1 VVPVKGVF
9 TSAHPNPFI
18 LPLHCV
24 CSPGNKVSVPNL
36 WKCYDKGKLDIQYTM
51 SNATNGE
58 GPHAALASTTSLPT
72 EPEGPAHAPPSVTTP
87 KFRPSTDQHRHSP
100 TKFSR
105 FLQRVNDWW
114 VLEATGL
121 LISIGAAGAAVGV
134 LRLYNGR
141 PLQEWRYHLGIN
153 TVISF
158 LAITSKSSLALV
170 VEGCLGQLKW
180 IWYSVPRKRH
190 SLIDFQTFDG
200 ASRGPYGAAQLL
212 LTLQEIDISLVG
224 AFVMLCALV
233 YEPFIQ
239 QTISTPL
246 LSSSLSTNSSLP
258 IATTYAAYDFGGL
271 QSGVINIELPMKAAI
286 YDGIF
291 YQNVSTT
298 ATAISPTCST
308 GNCTFEQYS
317 SLFVC
322 SRCVNV
328 TSLIKSTCTS
338 GSLSTSSPYCVYA
351 LPNGLNATG
360 DHSLLQTST
369 GALSTTE
376 FDNAG
381 PVISNFS
388 SIIFSDNDPVVSA
401 LDCILYFCAKIYH
414 SSVVRGAFH
423 ETTEATVHADSVQ
436 NDDSGLGGSNLTV
449 TVPPSLLSSA
459 KRETFVVQEATA
471 DALTI
476 YLQQLLAGEA
486 HTQDYV
492 LFGSPVVGYSTD
504 VIQALYTN
512 NDINQTMTNL
522 ATAMGN
528 HIRLKGASYA
538 SGTTDAMVT
547 FIHVRWLWLI
557 LPFSLEA
564 LTLVTLIGT
573 IILSAVRTV
582 PIWKSSALAPMFHG
596 VHVDITKSAR
606 VENTEEMETFAEHSQ
621 AVLVTEKGRTVL
633 KSTPNFHDAKL

>member
-1 VVPVKGVF
+1 
-9 TSAHPNPFI
+9 
-18 LPLHCV
+18 
-24 CSPGNKVSVPNL
+24 
-36 WKCYDKGKLDIQYTM
+36 M
-51 SNATNGE
+51 SSATNGE
-58 GPHAALASTTSLPT
+58 GSPAALASRTGLPT
-72 EPEGPAHAPPSVTTP
+72 EPEGPAHDAPSVTTP
-87 KFRPSTDQHRHSP
+87 KVRPSTDQHRQSP
-100 TKFSR
+100 TNFSR
-105 FLQRVNDWW
+105 LLQRVNDWW

-158 LAITSKSSLALV
+158 LAIISKSSLALA

-190 SLIDFQTFDG
+190 SLLDFQTFDG

-258 IATTYAAYDFGGL
+258 IATAYAAYDFGGL
-271 QSGVINIELPMKAAI
+271 QSGVVNIELPMKAAI

-328 TSLIKSTCTS
+328 TSLIKVTCTS
-338 GSLSTSSPYCVYA
+338 GSPSPSSPYCLYA

-360 DHSLLQTST
+360 NHALLQTST
-369 GALSTTE
+369 GTLSTTE

-388 SIIFSDNDPVVSA
+388 SILIADNDPVVSA

-436 NDDSGLGGSNLTV
+436 NGGSNLTV
-449 TVPPSLLSSA
+449 TIPPSLLSSA
-459 KRETFVVQEATA
+459 KGETFAVQGATA
-471 DALTI
+471 DALAI
-476 YLQQLLAGEA
+476 YLQLLLAGEA

-492 LFGSPVVGYSTD
+492 VFGSPVVGYSTD

-522 ATAMGN
+522 ATTMGN
-528 HIRLKGASYA
+528 HIRLKGASYV

-564 LTLVTLIGT
+564 LTLVTLIAT
-573 IILSAVRTV
+573 VILSSVRAV

-596 VHVDITKSAR
+596 AYVDITKSAR
-606 VENTEEMETFAEHSQ
+606 VENNEEMETFAEHAR
-621 AVLVTEKGRTVL
+621 AVLVTEKGRTAL
-633 KSTPNFHDAKL
+633 RSIPNLHDAKPLLPMKNVVTR

>member
-1 VVPVKGVF
+1 
-9 TSAHPNPFI
+9 
-18 LPLHCV
+18 
-24 CSPGNKVSVPNL
+24 
-36 WKCYDKGKLDIQYTM
+36 M
-51 SNATNGE
+51 SSATNGE
-58 GPHAALASTTSLPT
+58 GSHAALAPRTELPMA
-72 EPEGPAHAPPSVTTP
+72 PEGPAHDTPSTATP
-87 KFRPSTDQHRHSP
+87 KLRPSTDQHRHSP
-100 TKFSR
+100 TNFSR
-105 FLQRVNDWW
+105 LLQRINDWW

-141 PLQEWRYHLGIN
+141 PLQEWRYHLSIN

-158 LAITSKSSLALV
+158 LAIISKSSLALV

-180 IWYSVPRKRH
+180 IWYSSPRKRH
-190 SLIDFQTFDG
+190 SLLDFQTFDG

-212 LTLQEIDISLVG
+212 LTLQEIDAGLVG

-258 IATTYAAYDFGGL
+258 IATAYAAYDFGGL
-271 QSGVINIELPMKAAI
+271 QSGVVNIELPMKAAI

-328 TSLIKSTCTS
+328 TSLIKTTCTS
-338 GSLSTSSPYCVYA
+338 GNPSPSSPYCLYT

-388 SIIFSDNDPVVSA
+388 AILISDNDPVVSA

-423 ETTEATVHADSVQ
+423 EITEATVHADSAQ
-436 NDDSGLGGSNLTV
+436 NGGPNLTV

-459 KRETFVVQEATA
+459 KRETFVVQGATA
-471 DALTI
+471 DALTS
-476 YLQQLLAGEA
+476 YLQLLLAGES

-492 LFGSPVVGYSTD
+492 VFGSPVMEYSTD

-522 ATAMGN
+522 ATTMGN

-564 LTLVTLIGT
+564 LTLVTLIAT
-573 IILSAVRTV
+573 VILSAVRAV

-606 VENTEEMETFAEHSQ
+606 VENNEEMETFAEHSQ
-621 AVLVTEKGRTVL
+621 AVLVTENGRTAL
-633 KSTPNFHDAKL
+633 RSIPNLHDAKPLLPMKNVVTRQDGSLS

>member
-1 VVPVKGVF
+1 MRHLLREHG
-9 TSAHPNPFI
+9 
-18 LPLHCV
+18 C
-24 CSPGNKVSVPNL
+24 L
-36 WKCYDKGKLDIQYTM
+36 WKPKVLR
-51 SNATNGE
+51 
-58 GPHAALASTTSLPT
+58 
-72 EPEGPAHAPPSVTTP
+72 TTP
-87 KFRPSTDQHRHSP
+87 RSWLPQRFVP
-100 TKFSR
+100 TNFSR
-105 FLQRVNDWW
+105 LLQRVNDWW

-141 PLQEWRYHLGIN
+141 PLQEWRYHLSIN

-158 LAITSKSSLALV
+158 LAIISKSSLALV

-180 IWYSVPRKRH
+180 IWYSGPRKHH
-190 SLIDFQTFDG
+190 SLLDFQTFDG

-212 LTLQEIDISLVG
+212 LTLREIDIGLVG
-224 AFVMLCALV
+224 TFVMLCALV

-258 IATTYAAYDFGGL
+258 IATAYAAYGFGRL
-271 QSGVINIELPMKAAI
+271 PMVVDTELPMKAAI

-328 TSLIKSTCTS
+328 TSLIQSTCTS
-338 GSLSTSSPYCVYA
+338 GNSSPSSPYCVYT

-360 DHSLLQTST
+360 DTIFKTST
-369 GALSTTE
+369 GALSTME
-376 FDNAG
+376 LDNAG

-388 SIIFSDNDPVVSA
+388 SILISTDDPAPAFSA

-414 SSVVRGAFH
+414 SSVVRGTFH
-423 ETTEATVHADSVQ
+423 KTTEATVHADSVQ
-436 NDDSGLGGSNLTV
+436 NGGPNLTV

-459 KRETFVVQEATA
+459 KHEAFAVQGGTA
-471 DALTI
+471 DALTD
-476 YLQQLLAGEA
+476 YLQRLLAGDAYSLGLVSDAPLVE
-486 HTQDYV
+486 
-492 LFGSPVVGYSTD
+492 YSTD

-564 LTLVTLIGT
+564 LTLITLIAT
-573 IILSAVRTV
+573 VILSAVRAV

-606 VENTEEMETFAEHSQ
+606 VENTEET
-621 AVLVTEKGRTVL
+621 L
-633 KSTPNFHDAKL
+633 KRWRPSLSIHRSCLSRKREEPYLRSIPNLHDAEPLLPMKSVVTGQDGSPS

>member
-1 VVPVKGVF
+1 
-9 TSAHPNPFI
+9 
-18 LPLHCV
+18 
-24 CSPGNKVSVPNL
+24 
-36 WKCYDKGKLDIQYTM
+36 M
-51 SNATNGE
+51 SSATNRE
-58 GPHAALASTTSLPT
+58 DSHAAPASRTGLPM
-72 EPEGPAHAPPSVTTP
+72 EPEGPAHDTPFMATP
-87 KFRPSTDQHRHSP
+87 KVRPSTDQHQHSS
-100 TKFSR
+100 TNFSR
-105 FLQRVNDWW
+105 LLQRVNDWW

-121 LISIGAAGAAVGV
+121 LVSIGAAGAAVGV

-141 PLQEWRYHLGIN
+141 PLQEWRYHLSIN

-158 LAITSKSSLALV
+158 LAIISKSSLALV

-180 IWYSVPRKRH
+180 IWYSGPRKRH
-190 SLIDFQTFDG
+190 SLLDFQTFDG

-212 LTLQEIDISLVG
+212 LTLQEIDIGLVG
-224 AFVMLCALV
+224 AFVTLCALV

-258 IATTYAAYDFGGL
+258 IATAYAAYDFGGL
-271 QSGVINIELPMKAAI
+271 QSGVVNIELPMKAAI

-328 TSLIKSTCTS
+328 TPLIQSTCTS
-338 GSLSTSSPYCVYA
+338 GNPSPSSPYCVYT
-351 LPNGLNATG
+351 LPNGLNATS
-360 DHSLLQTST
+360 HTLLQTST
-369 GALSTTE
+369 GALSTME
-376 FDNAG
+376 LDNAG

-388 SIIFSDNDPVVSA
+388 SILASDNDPGFLA

-414 SSVVRGAFH
+414 SSVVRGTFH

-436 NDDSGLGGSNLTV
+436 NGGPNLTV

-459 KRETFVVQEATA
+459 RREAFAVQGATA
-471 DALTI
+471 DALTY
-476 YLQQLLAGEA
+476 YLQPLLAGEA
-486 HTQDYV
+486 HTQDYL
-492 LFGSPVVGYSTD
+492 LFGSPVIGYSTD

-522 ATAMGN
+522 ATTMGN

-564 LTLVTLIGT
+564 LTLVTLIVT
-573 IILSAVRTV
+573 VILSAVRAV

-606 VENTEEMETFAEHSQ
+606 VENNEEMETFAEHSQ
-621 AVLVTEKGRTVL
+621 AVLVTEKGRTAL
-633 KSTPNFHDAKL
+633 RSIPNLHDAEPLLRMKNVVTRQDGSPS